1 MILRSHPTKLKPW
14 TPLER
19 VQQALRTNEH
29 GTDAHASNQRP
40 VRAPELGQGARAS
53 RVTRSCVDVRP
64 KATRATARTHG
75 QCFAAGLP
83 AQSEPRNSV
92 TLFSLRFSPPPHDND
107 NLSQILWLW
116 EESHQLYVKT
126 QSQCTWQTA
135 RQRRA
140 AGRDISQFANNW
152 IFYGFVK
159 KLRVFHPF

>member
-19 VQQALRTNEH
+19 VQQAL
-29 GTDAHASNQRP
+29 QRP

-92 TLFSLRFSPPPHDND
+92 TLFSLRFSPPPPPHDND

-140 AGRDISQFANNW
+140 AGRDISLFANNW